1 MKKKKKIIMKMK
13 IMVTLEM
20 KMERV
25 PTTQIKRIQETSR
38 SSSIGQTKLKPRN
51 SRMIE
56 QQKPVV
62 RKKEKRKTK
71 KMKMMMSDEIIEFK
85 SK

>member
-1 MKKKKKIIMKMK
+1 MKMK

-71 KMKMMMSDEIIEFK
+71 KMKMMMLSDEIIEFK